1 MAARSTLIRGG
12 TVVTMDPSRSIIL
25 DGAVA
30 ITGARIAEVGKSD
43 ALAARYGDAEVIDAR
58 GMLVIPGLIDGHNH
72 PAHYLTKG
80 LLDDIATP
88 RRWATRLYPFD
99 VSVDAEQSYWGSM
112 GTFAEMIR
120 SGTTCFADPGSY
132 QPEATIKAALDIG
145 LRGCVTRSTRD
156 MSDPMRPTPDDL
168 NVSAEAAVRK
178 LDELYE
184 KWNGAGDGRLRIW
197 YVLRTSSN
205 VSDELCYLVKRSAD
219 RRGVGIHVHLAVN
232 PAETAEVQKKFG
244 LRPVERFRRLGLMDA
259 NLYAVHMGA
268 IDDAEVELVV
278 NSGTKVCHCASAS
291 MFGAFGCIAHGKFV
305 ELADAG
311 ATLSLG
317 TDAAAISRFLD
328 LVREMYIV
336 ACAHKDV
343 AINAEVMGAHKAFEM
358 ATIEGAKALLWDEE
372 IGSLEAGKRADL
384 VLVRTDGL
392 EWYPRPQLNPVA
404 NLIYSSS
411 GEATHSVMVNG
422 KWLMRARQ
430 LLTVDEALLKR
441 EVMRN
446 AAGAAQRAKIPEEQR
461 WPVH

>member
-1 MAARSTLIRGG
+1 MAVRDSLVLGG
-12 TVVTMDPSRSIIL
+12 TVVTMDASRSIIL

-30 ITGARIAEVGKSD
+30 VCGARIAEVGKCETLESH
-43 ALAARYGDAEVIDAR
+43 YPDAERIDAR

-120 SGTTCFADPGSY
+120 SGTTCMADPGSY
-132 QPEATIKAALDIG
+132 QPEATIKAAMDVG
-145 LRGCVTRSTRD
+145 LRACITRSTRD

-168 NVSAEAAVRK
+168 NGSPEAAVRK
-178 LDELYE
+178 VDDLFAE
-184 KWNGAGDGRLRIW
+184 WNGAGGGRIRIW
-197 YVLRTSSN
+197 YGLRTSSN
-205 VSDELCYLVKRSAD
+205 VSDELCRLVKSRAD
-219 RRGVGIHVHLAVN
+219 SRGAGIHVHLAVN

-244 LRPVERFRRLGLMDA
+244 VRPVERFRRLGLVDA

-268 IDDAEVELVV
+268 LDDAEVELVV
-278 NSGTKVCHCASAS
+278 KSGMKVCHCASAS
-291 MFGAFGCIAHGKFV
+291 MLGAFGCIAHGKFV
-305 ELADAG
+305 ELAAAG

-328 LVREMYIV
+328 LVREMYLV

-343 AINAEVMGAHKAFEM
+343 AIDAEVMGAHKAFEM
-358 ATIEGAKALLWDEE
+358 ATIEGARALLCADE

-384 VLVRTDGL
+384 VLVRTSGL
-392 EWYPRPQLNPVA
+392 EWYPRPLLNPVA
-404 NLIYSSS
+404 NLVYSSS
-411 GEATHSVMVNG
+411 GEAVDSVMVDG
-422 KWLMRARQ
+422 QWLMRGRK
-430 LLTVDEALLKR
+430 LLTIDEELLKQK
-441 EVMRN
+441 VMQN
-446 AAGAAQRAKIPEEQR
+446 AAGAARAAKIPEEQR